1 LWLSLNP
8 PSIPDHTL
16 RRPIGRGAYGEVWLA
31 RNVMGAP
38 RAVKIVWRQQFESDR
53 PYEREF
59 TGIQRYEPVS
69 RSADGLVHV
78 LHVGRNDT
86 EGYFYYVMELAD
98 PVSGSEFRVSSS
110 EAAPDGGKPETL
122 NSKLETYVPRTLRSD
137 VKRLGRL
144 PTADCLRLALDVIG
158 GLARLHHQGLVHRD
172 VKPGNIIFVN
182 GRAKLA
188 DIGLV
193 SAGGE
198 PRTFVGTEGYI
209 PPEGPGSPAAD
220 LYALGVVL
228 YEASTGFSPERFPDV
243 PAEWLGE
250 HSGDDALELHEITL
264 KACEGQ
270 RERRYQSAEEMQ
282 ADLALLQ
289 SGQSVRRVRALE
301 RRAARARRFGWAA
314 LLVVTV
320 AVAASLVAN
329 WRTRVES
336 EGRVMEA
343 KLREEAQQSLARAEA
358 AERKGRERLYAALL
372 AEARSTVQSSDAG
385 RRFRA
390 LEAVRQAAAIR
401 NTPELRR
408 EAFAA
413 LALPDLQVERDINL
427 GRGVNS
433 VGLDAGFTRYAF
445 GRGRG
450 AVEVYSLSNQQL
462 LAVLPASTNLTA
474 QLPRFSPDGRF
485 LAFKRD
491 RSGGFDSDLE
501 VWDVVATQRVI
512 FAQGAVA
519 REAFSFHPH
528 APRLLAGRP
537 SGRLVTWDL
546 EQGRE
551 LMSWRLPPHWSVS
564 YSPDGT
570 RFAVSCGQGRST
582 LVEIRDATNGA
593 VLVSAAF
600 PDTVLNVSWHSDGQQ
615 QQVVAPCIDGSV
627 SLLDS
632 NDGSVRLLG
641 RHKAQAVRAGI
652 VPESELVYSGGWD
665 SEVNLWNV
673 RNSRRELTAA
683 LGSYT
688 IQFGASGR
696 EAAIWLGDGRLRLI
710 EFNQGARGREL
721 AGELNYASRLAKFSP
736 DNRWLAAPAIDGF
749 AVWDLAQPGPAIVN
763 TEAGIGNL
771 YFGPEPGEL
780 LTASDRRLYR
790 WRLAPAV
797 ESNSPPTLKALPAFA
812 PRGRVDAAYWL
823 SRERAVLL
831 ADADGL
837 RLVSCT
843 NSPDQAGVG
852 VKAAIFHHALAG
864 DERRFA
870 AAPQHGSIVRV
881 FRVPQL
887 TTEAWIT
894 NGAAV
899 RALAFA
905 PDGRTLAILTAT
917 NLCLWDIASSRRT
930 LSRHLEADRFANL
943 QFGSDERFL
952 MVVESIRSG
961 ALLDARTLEPL
972 LPLPTWTHPMAL
984 SADNQYLAVN
994 VEGRRVQ
1001 VWDLPALRVR
1011 LRSLGVDWKD

>member
-1 LWLSLNP
+1 MNP

-38 RAVKIVWRQQFESDR
+38 RAVKIIWRRQFESDR

-59 TGIQRYEPVS
+59 AGIQRYEPVS

-78 LHVGRNDT
+78 LHVGRNDA

-98 PVSGSEFRVSSS
+98 S
-110 EAAPDGGKPETL
+110 AAPLAEEH
-122 NSKLETYVPRTLRSD
+122 LESSVASTTASAEHTPLLAYMPRTLRSD
-137 VKRLGRL
+137 LKRLGRL
-144 PTADCLRLALDVIG
+144 PTADCLRLALDVIS

-198 PRTFVGTEGYI
+198 ARTFVGTEGYI

-220 LYALGVVL
+220 LYALGVML

-243 PAEWLGE
+243 PAEWLNE

-270 RERRYQSAEEMQ
+270 RERRYQSAEEMH

-301 RRAARARRFGWAA
+301 RRAARARRFGWVA
-314 LLVVTV
+314 LLVVTI
-320 AVAASLVAN
+320 AVAASLAAN
-329 WRTRVES
+329 WRARVES
-336 EGRVMEA
+336 ERRAKEA
-343 KLREEAQQSLARAEA
+343 NLREEAQQSLARAEI
-358 AERKGRERLYAALL
+358 AERKGRERLYDALL
-372 AEARSTVQSSDAG
+372 AEARATVQSSDAG
-385 RRFRA
+385 RRFRT
-390 LEAVRQAAAIR
+390 LEAVRQAATIR

-413 LALPDLQVERDINL
+413 LALPDLRVERDINL
-427 GRGVNS
+427 GRGANS
-433 VGLDAGFTRYAF
+433 VGLDEGFTRYAF

-462 LAVLPASTNLTA
+462 IAVLPASTNLTA
-474 QLPRFSPDGRF
+474 QLPRFSPDGRY

-491 RSGGFDSDLE
+491 RSGGSDSDLE
-501 VWDVVATQRVI
+501 VWDLVATQRVI
-512 FAQGAVA
+512 FAPGAVA

-546 EQGRE
+546 ERGRE

-570 RFAVSCGQGRST
+570 RFAVSCGQGKSAV
-582 LVEIRDATNGA
+582 VEIRDATNGT
-593 VLVSAAF
+593 VRMSATF
-600 PDTVLNVSWHSDGQQ
+600 PDIVFNVSWHSDGQQ
-615 QQVVAPCIDGSV
+615 VVAPCNDGSV
-627 SLLDS
+627 NLVDAS
-632 NDGSVRLLG
+632 DGSVRLLG

-652 VPESELVYSGGWD
+652 VPGSDLVYSGGWD
-665 SEVNLWNV
+665 GEINLWNM
-673 RNSRRELTAA
+673 RNSQRELTAA

-696 EAAIWLGDGRLRLI
+696 EAAVWLGDGRLRLI
-710 EFNQGARGREL
+710 KFDRGAKGREL
-721 AGELNYASRLAKFSP
+721 GGELNFASRLAKFSP

-749 AVWDLAQPGPAIVN
+749 AVWDLAHPGPASVN
-763 TEAGIGNL
+763 TEAGIGSL

-780 LTASDRRLYR
+780 LAASDRRLYR
-790 WRLAPAV
+790 WKFIPAL
-797 ESNSPPTLKALPAFA
+797 ESNSPPHLKVLPSFIT
-812 PRGRVDAAYWL
+812 PRGRVDAFHWL
-823 SRERAVLL
+823 MRERSALL

-837 RLVSCT
+837 RLMPFT
-843 NSPDQAGVG
+843 NAPASVNAG
-852 VKAAIFHHALAG
+852 VKAAIFHHALSR
-864 DERRFA
+864 DEQWFA
-870 AAPQHGSIVRV
+870 T
-881 FRVPQL
+881 VPQQGSVVRIFHLPEL
-887 TTEAWIT
+887 TTEGSLT
-894 NGAAV
+894 NGAPV

-905 PDGRTLAILTAT
+905 PDGSTLAVLTGT
-917 NLCLWDIASSRRT
+917 SLNLWDLASGRIT
-930 LSRHLEADRFANL
+930 LSRPAEAGRFANL
-943 QFGSDERFL
+943 QYASDGHFL

-972 LPLPTWTHPMAL
+972 LPLPTWTHPLAM
-984 SADNQYLAVN
+984 STDSRYLAVD
-994 VEGRRVQ
+994 VESRRVQ
-1001 VWDLPALRVR
+1001 LWELPDVRAR
-1011 LRSLGVDWKD
+1011 LRGLGVDWKD

>member
-1 LWLSLNP
+1 
-8 PSIPDHTL
+8 L

-38 RAVKIVWRQQFESDR
+38 RAVKIIWRRQFESDR

-59 TGIQRYEPVS
+59 AGIQRYEPVS

-78 LHVGRNDT
+78 LHVGRNDA

-98 PVSGSEFRVSSS
+98 S
-110 EAAPDGGKPETL
+110 AAPLAEEH
-122 NSKLETYVPRTLRSD
+122 LESGVASTAASGEHTPLLAYTPRTLRSD
-137 VKRLGRL
+137 LKRLSRL
-144 PTADCLRLALDVIG
+144 PTADCLRLALDVIS

-198 PRTFVGTEGYI
+198 ARTFVGTEGYI
-209 PPEGPGSPAAD
+209 PPEGPGLPAAD

-228 YEASTGFSPERFPDV
+228 YEASTGISPERFPDV
-243 PAEWLGE
+243 PAEWLNE

-270 RERRYQSAEEMQ
+270 RERRYQSAEEMH

-301 RRAARARRFGWAA
+301 RRAARAKRFGWVA

-320 AVAASLVAN
+320 AVAASVVAN
-329 WRTRVES
+329 WRARVES
-336 EGRVMEA
+336 EGRAKEA
-343 KLREEAQQSLARAEA
+343 NLREEAQQSLARAEI
-358 AERKGRERLYAALL
+358 AEREGRERLYDALL
-372 AEARSTVQSSDAG
+372 AEARATVQSSDAG
-385 RRFRA
+385 RRFRT
-390 LEAVRQAAAIR
+390 LEAVRQAATIR

-413 LALPDLQVERDINL
+413 LALPDLRVERDINL
-427 GRGVNS
+427 GRGANS
-433 VGLDAGFTRYAF
+433 VGLDDGFTRYAF

-462 LAVLPASTNLTA
+462 IAVLPAGTNLTA
-474 QLPRFSPDGRF
+474 QLPRFSPDGRY

-491 RSGGFDSDLE
+491 RAGGSDSDLE
-501 VWDVVATQRVI
+501 VWDLAATQRVI
-512 FAQGAVA
+512 FAPGAVA

-537 SGRLVTWDL
+537 SGRLVTWDV
-546 EQGRE
+546 EHGQE
-551 LMSWRLPPHWSVS
+551 VMSWRLPPHWSVS

-570 RFAVSCGQGRST
+570 RFAVSCGQGKSAV
-582 LVEIRDATNGA
+582 VEIRDATNA
-593 VLVSAAF
+593 SVLVSAAF
-600 PDTVLNVSWHSDGQQ
+600 PDIVFNVSWHSDGQQ
-615 QQVVAPCIDGSV
+615 VVAPCTDGSV
-627 SLLDS
+627 NLVDAS
-632 NDGSVRLLG
+632 DGSVRMLG

-652 VPESELVYSGGWD
+652 VPESGLVFSGGWD
-665 SEVNLWNV
+665 GEVNLWNV
-673 RNSRRELTAA
+673 RNSQRELTAA

-688 IQFGASGR
+688 IQFSASGR
-696 EAAIWLGDGRLRLI
+696 EAAVWVGDGRLRLI
-710 EFNQGARGREL
+710 EFNRGAKGREL
-721 AGELNYASRLAKFSP
+721 TGELNFASRLAKFSP

-749 AVWDLAQPGPAIVN
+749 AVWDLAHPGPAAVN
-763 TEAGIGNL
+763 TEAGIGSL

-780 LTASDRRLYR
+780 LAASDRRLYR
-790 WRLAPAV
+790 WKLTAALD
-797 ESNSPPTLKALPAFA
+797 SNSPPRLKALPAYT
-812 PRGRVDAAYWL
+812 PRGRVDAAHWL
-823 SRERAVLL
+823 AREQSVLL

-837 RLVSCT
+837 RLVPFT
-843 NSPDQAGVG
+843 NGPARDIGG
-852 VKAAIFHHALAG
+852 VKAAIFHQALSR

-870 AAPQHGSIVRV
+870 TVPERGSIVRI
-881 FRVPQL
+881 FRLPEL
-887 TTEAWIT
+887 ATEGWLT
-894 NGAAV
+894 NGAPV

-905 PDGRTLAILTAT
+905 PDGSTVAILTVT
-917 NLCLWDIASSRRT
+917 NLNLWNLASRRIT
-930 LSRHLEADRFANL
+930 LSRSIEAGRFANL
-943 QFGSDERFL
+943 QYGPDGHFL
-952 MVVESIRSG
+952 MIVESIRSG

-972 LPLPTWTHPMAL
+972 LPLPTWTHPLAL
-984 SADNQYLAVN
+984 STDNRYLAVD
-994 VEGRRVQ
+994 VESRRVQ
-1001 VWDLPALRVR
+1001 VWELADVRAR

>member
-1 LWLSLNP
+1 MNP

-38 RAVKIVWRQQFESDR
+38 RAVKIVWRRRFESDR

-59 TGIQRYEPVS
+59 DGIQRYEPVS

-78 LHVGRNDT
+78 LHVGRNDA

-98 PVSGSEFRVSSS
+98 S
-110 EAAPDGGKPETL
+110 AAPSAAEQSESSVESTAASADHTPL
-122 NSKLETYVPRTLRSD
+122 LAYAPRTLRAD
-137 VKRLGRL
+137 LKRLARL
-144 PTADCLRLALDVIG
+144 PAADCLRLTLDVIS

-198 PRTFVGTEGYI
+198 GRTFVGTEGYI
-209 PPEGPGSPAAD
+209 PPEGPGSVAAD

-228 YEASTGFSPERFPDV
+228 YEASTGFPPERFPDV
-243 PAEWLGE
+243 PAEWLDE
-250 HSGDDALELHEITL
+250 HSGDEALELHEITL

-270 RERRYQSAEEMQ
+270 RERRYQSAEQMQ

-289 SGQSVRRVRALE
+289 SGQSVRRVRTLE

-314 LLVVTV
+314 LVIVTL
-320 AVAASLVAN
+320 AVITSLVAN
-329 WRTRVES
+329 WRARVES
-336 EGRVMEA
+336 ETRANET
-343 KLREEAQQSLARAEA
+343 KLREEAQRSLARAES
-358 AERKGRERLYAALL
+358 AEREGRERLYAALL
-372 AEARSTVQSSDAG
+372 AEARATVQSSDAG
-385 RRFRA
+385 RRFRT

-413 LALPDLQVERDINL
+413 LALPDLRIEREIDL
-427 GRGVNS
+427 GRGANS
-433 VGLDAGFTRYAF
+433 VGLDEGFTRYAF

-450 AVEVYSLSNQQL
+450 AVEVHSLSNQQPI
-462 LAVLPASTNLTA
+462 AVLPASTNLTA
-474 QLPRFSPDGRF
+474 QLPRFSRDGRY

-491 RSGGFDSDLE
+491 RSGSSDSDLE
-501 VWDVVATQRVI
+501 VWDLAVTQRVI
-512 FAQGAVA
+512 FAQSAVA
-519 REAFSFHPH
+519 REALSFHPQ

-551 LMSWRLPPHWSVS
+551 LMSWRLPPHWCVS
-564 YSPDGT
+564 YSPDGK
-570 RFAVSCGQGRST
+570 RFAVAYGRGKT
-582 LVEIRDATNGA
+582 GVVETRDATNGS
-593 VLVSAAF
+593 VLASADF
-600 PDTVLNVSWHSDGQQ
+600 PDIVFSVSWHFDGRQI
-615 QQVVAPCIDGSV
+615 VVPCSDGSV
-627 SLLDS
+627 NLMDS
-632 NDGSVRLLG
+632 RDGSIRMLG
-641 RHKAQAVRAGI
+641 RHKVQAVRAGG
-652 VPESELVYSGGWD
+652 VPGTALVYSGGWD
-665 SEVNLWNV
+665 REVNLWNL
-673 RNSRRELTAA
+673 RNAQRELTAT

-688 IQFGASGR
+688 IQFDASGR
-696 EAAIWLGDGRLRLI
+696 HAAVWLEEGRLRLI
-710 EFNQGARGREL
+710 EFAQSAEGHEL
-721 AGELNYASRLAKFSP
+721 AGEMNFGSRFAKFST
-736 DNRWLAAPAIDGF
+736 DDRWLAAPGIDSL

-763 TEAGIGNL
+763 TEAGIGGL
-771 YFGPEPGEL
+771 YFGPDPGEL
-780 LTASDRRLYR
+780 FTASDRRLYR
-790 WRLAPAV
+790 WRLTPARG
-797 ESNSPPTLKALPAFA
+797 SDSPPSLVALPVLT
-812 PRGRVDAAYWL
+812 PRGRVDAAHWL
-823 SRERAVLL
+823 TRARAILL

-837 RLVSCT
+837 RLVPST
-843 NSPDQAGVG
+843 NAPARASGA
-852 VKAAIFHHALAG
+852 VKAAIFHHALSG

-870 AAPQHGSIVRV
+870 TAPQQGSIVRI
-881 FRVPQL
+881 FRVPEL
-887 TTEAWIT
+887 TTEVWLT

-905 PDGRTLAILTAT
+905 PGGRTLAVLTVT
-917 NLCLWDIASSRRT
+917 NLCLLDVASRRIT
-930 LSRHLEADRFANL
+930 ASRPVEADRFANL
-943 QFGSDERFL
+943 QYGADECFL

-984 SADNQYLAVN
+984 SADNRHLAVS

-1001 VWDLPALRVR
+1001 LWDLPALRAR
-1011 LRSLGVDWKD
+1011 FGSLGIDWKD

>member
-1 LWLSLNP
+1 LNP

-38 RAVKIVWRQQFESDR
+38 RAVKIVWRLQFESDR

-59 TGIQRYEPVS
+59 AGIQRYEPVS

-86 EGYFYYVMELAD
+86 EGCFYYVMELAD
-98 PVSGSEFRVSSS
+98 SAVPSAEGPLEPSVESN
-110 EAAPDGGKPETL
+110 AASAEHTPLLAYT
-122 NSKLETYVPRTLRSD
+122 PRTLRSD
-137 VKRLGRL
+137 LKRLGRL

-193 SAGGE
+193 SASGE
-198 PRTFVGTEGYI
+198 ARTFVGTEGYI
-209 PPEGPGSPAAD
+209 PPEGPGSPVAD

-228 YEASTGFSPERFPDV
+228 YEASTGLSPERFPDV
-243 PAEWLGE
+243 PPEWLNE

-314 LLVVTV
+314 LLIVTV

-329 WRTRVES
+329 WRARVES
-336 EGRVMEA
+336 EGRA
-343 KLREEAQQSLARAEA
+343 KETNLREEAQQSLARAEA
-358 AERKGRERLYAALL
+358 AEREGRERLYAALL
-372 AEARSTVQSSDAG
+372 AEARATVQSSDAG
-385 RRFRA
+385 RRFRT

-427 GRGVNS
+427 GRGANS
-433 VGLDAGFTRYAF
+433 VGLDEGFTRYAF

-474 QLPRFSPDGRF
+474 QLPRFGPDGRY

-491 RSGGFDSDLE
+491 HSGGSESDLE
-501 VWDVVATQRVI
+501 VWDLAATQRVI

-546 EQGRE
+546 EHGRE
-551 LMSWRLPPHWSVS
+551 LMSWRLPPHWSVC

-570 RFAVSCGQGRST
+570 RFAVSCGQGRSAV
-582 LVEIRDATNGA
+582 VEIRDATNGA

-600 PDTVLNVSWHSDGQQ
+600 PDAVLNVSWHSDGQQ
-615 QQVVAPCIDGSV
+615 VVAPCNDGSV
-627 SLLDS
+627 NLVDES
-632 NDGSVRLLG
+632 DGSVRLLG

-652 VPESELVYSGGWD
+652 IPESDFVFSGGWD
-665 SEVNLWNV
+665 GEVNLWNV
-673 RNSRRELTAA
+673 RNSQRELMAS
-683 LGSYT
+683 LGGYT
-688 IQFGASGR
+688 IQFGASGQ
-696 EAAIWLGDGRLRLI
+696 EAALWLGDGRLRLI
-710 EFNQGARGREL
+710 TFDRGAKGREL
-721 AGELNYASRLAKFSP
+721 AGELNFASRFAKFSP

-749 AVWDLAQPGPAIVN
+749 AVWDLAHPGPAAVN
-763 TEAGIGNL
+763 TEAGIGSL
-771 YFGPEPGEL
+771 DFVPERGEL
-780 LTASDRRLYR
+780 FAASDRRLYR
-790 WRLAPAV
+790 WRLTPAL
-797 ESNSPPTLKALPAFA
+797 ESNSPPRLKALPAFT
-812 PRGRVDAAYWL
+812 PRGRVDAARWL
-823 SRERAVLL
+823 TREQSVLL

-837 RLVSCT
+837 RLVPFT
-843 NSPDQAGVG
+843 NAPVGASGG
-852 VKAAIFHHALAG
+852 VKAAIFHHALSR
-864 DERRFA
+864 DERWFA
-870 AAPQHGSIVRV
+870 AVPQRGSIIRI
-881 FRVPQL
+881 FRVPEL
-887 TTEAWIT
+887 TTEGWLT
-894 NGAAV
+894 NGAPV
-899 RALAFA
+899 RALTFA
-905 PDGRTLAILTAT
+905 PDGFTLAVLTVT
-917 NLCLWDIASSRRT
+917 NLYLWDLASHRIT
-930 LSRHLEADRFANL
+930 LSRPIEAGRFANL
-943 QFGSDERFL
+943 QYAPDGRFL

-972 LPLPTWTHPMAL
+972 LPLPTWTHPLAL
-984 SADNQYLAVN
+984 STDSRYLAVD
-994 VEGRRVQ
+994 VESRRVQ
-1001 VWDLPALRVR
+1001 VWDLPDVR
-1011 LRSLGVDWKD
+1011 ARLHSLGVDWKD